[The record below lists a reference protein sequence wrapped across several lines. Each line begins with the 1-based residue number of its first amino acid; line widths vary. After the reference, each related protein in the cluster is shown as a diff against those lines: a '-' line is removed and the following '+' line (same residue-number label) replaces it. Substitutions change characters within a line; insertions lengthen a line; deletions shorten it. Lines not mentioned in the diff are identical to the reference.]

1 MEKYRFNVIE
11 VKKPNFTSFRQ
22 VSIDE
27 ITLNIFCAV
36 SVGGIIHVCNI
47 NGDYLY
53 HFGSKSPQT
62 KLATPWYNC
71 ISDQLLYVTDYSTGK
86 VSIYTLEGDLIT
98 CFKSLGKDNFKRPNG
113 ILVDQRDGGLFI
125 CDTTTKVVHS
135 TNDCVS
141 VKLLGK
147 GILRKPHA
155 IRLNEDTLFVL
166 DHPKIEMF
174 SLVGQ
179 YQGKIDLKDCFSNFY
194 FEIGKDQEI
203 VICDIEMQIDIL
215 NSKGKVI
222 YCDKENRKADRPHTC
237 LLKQTRS
244 HFVTFRTE

>member
-1 MEKYRFNVIE
+1 MC
-11 VKKPNFTSFRQ
+11 Q
-22 VSIDE
+22 CE
-27 ITLNIFCAV
+27 IA
-36 SVGGIIHVCNI
+36 
-47 NGDYLY
+47 
-53 HFGSKSPQT
+53 
-62 KLATPWYNC
+62 
-71 ISDQLLYVTDYSTGK
+71 
-86 VSIYTLEGDLIT
+86 
-98 CFKSLGKDNFKRPNG
+98 R
-113 ILVDQRDGGLFI
+113 QRD
-125 CDTTTKVVHS
+125 
-135 TNDCVS
+135 
-141 VKLLGK
+141 
-147 GILRKPHA
+147 LRKPHA

-203 VICDIEMQIDIL
+203 VICDIEMQINIL